1 MRSLPDDK
9 DVPRGR
15 ILTLS
20 SHNVQKY
27 CAREAYDI
35 TWNQGPCDS
44 SHEPLA
50 VLCALLGAMRA
61 LVRSAGVPSSSP
73 REHERSYPP
82 RTSQRCCRCE
92 DAAQHVQRRWPVS
105 SEQTT
110 RDGSLWT
117 PTTIQRGRTCARE
130 QTQDT
135 TTSMGSRAMVAEHA
149 PHHTLVFHGVGAY
162 SRARWTARPLRRT
175 GRHCKAS
182 STISPHGSAWE
193 TCRSSC
199 P

>member
-1 MRSLPDDK
+1 MFGQQESPLDLPEST
-9 DVPRGR
+9 RGH
-15 ILTLS
+15 I
-20 SHNVQKY
+20 
-27 CAREAYDI
+27 
-35 TWNQGPCDS
+35 
-44 SHEPLA
+44 
-50 VLCALLGAMRA
+50 
-61 LVRSAGVPSSSP
+61 
-73 REHERSYPP
+73 P

-149 PHHTLVFHGVGAY
+149 PHHTLVFHGVGAC
-162 SRARWTARPLRRT
+162 SRARWTARPLRRHRQALQSFLDDLTPWTSLGDLPLLVSIEGYCT
-175 GRHCKAS
+175 GCLARGNDPQP
-182 STISPHGSAWE
+182 TGTRP
-193 TCRSSC
+193 
-199 P
+199 